1 MLNMMTKLHS
11 KRTQKTVRL
20 KNVKSPACHPLQ
32 FANTQR
38 CQPGPTVSSCFAW
51 LANPTGHPLQAYFM
65 AQKQQDE
72 VKANPFTQQQYGNNS
87 FNPQVRIVSV
97 LVNSKRNRQQ
107 SFGLFH
113 YN

>member
-87 FNPQVRIVSV
+87 FNPQVKDCVGFSELEKESSTIIW
-97 LVNSKRNRQQ
+97 LVP
-107 SFGLFH
+107 L
-113 YN
+113 